1 MGRISD
7 FDVAVVNP
15 DLLKKAQ
22 NLNLGKT
29 GRSYSDPL
37 KLADMESL
45 GFGNLANKLS
55 KQYGREVNFR
65 IFENVSS
72 LREKGGA
79 RFKIP
84 CN

>member
-1 MGRISD
+1 
-7 FDVAVVNP
+7 
-15 DLLKKAQ
+15 
-22 NLNLGKT
+22 
-29 GRSYSDPL
+29 
-37 KLADMESL
+37 MESL

-84 CN
+84 YN